1 MALRKL
7 YLALVIIIISLQVE
21 AQMLPMTGI
30 PSQLLM
36 RSNNSSNNMV
46 PQGTISSSKR
56 SVTYSPQQKKLR
68 DSLITN
74 RTNADLNEEIDTAV
88 VNLRKKIFGFSIF
101 K

>member
-7 YLALVIIIISLQVE
+7 YLAIVIIIISLQVE

-36 RSNNSSNNMV
+36 RSNNASNNIL
-46 PQGTISSSKR
+46 PQGASNSSKR
-56 SVTYSPQQKKLR
+56 SVIYSNQQKKLR

-74 RTNADLNEEIDTAV
+74 RTNLNLTEELDTAI
-88 VNLRKKIFGFSIF
+88 VNLRK
-101 K
+101 